1 MTGIVLRRLYIGA
14 ASAAALLFLAAPA
27 YARCGSSDYSYAGLE
42 TRGATG
48 GVSASIAAL
57 SAPQVERGHVAGWVG
72 VSGEGSWMQIG
83 LSAFPQERTNHVY
96 VEVARPGKD
105 PQYKSIG
112 SLVPSLQH
120 HRFALLELAGRPGW
134 WRAWLDGKPVSAPV
148 FLPGSHEEWKAQVTA
163 ESWNDGS
170 GACNLYAYS
179 FANVSLAK
187 GGKQPASRLGN
198 ASVFQDAGYR
208 LRWSAPSTFV
218 AASVV
223 VRAADRVA
231 AASAGNP

>member
-27 YARCGSSDYSYAGLE
+27 YAGCGLSDYSYAGLE

-57 SAPQVERGHVAGWVG
+57 SAPQVKRGHVAGWVG

-83 LSAFPQERTNHVY
+83 LSAFPQERTSHIY

-105 PQYKSIG
+105 PLYTSIG
-112 SLVPSLQH
+112 SLVPSLQP

-134 WRAWLDGKPVSAPV
+134 WRAWLDDKPVGAPV
-148 FLPGSHEEWKAQVTA
+148 FLPGSHGKWKAQVTA

-179 FANVSLAK
+179 FTNVSLAK
-187 GGKQPASRLGN
+187 GGKQLAGRLSN

-218 AASVV
+218 ATSVV
-223 VRAADRVA
+223 RPAERVA